1 MAHSEILL
9 LKPVDGLGGEGD
21 QVKVRAGYARNYL
34 LLRGI
39 AVPVTTANRKQIESL
54 KRRRGER
61 EATELNGAQE
71 LARKLEKTALAF
83 AVKTGEGGKMFGA
96 VTGADIH
103 DKLVAAGF
111 TIDKRK
117 IQLFSPVKTLGR
129 HEVKIKLH
137 ADVSIDIPF
146 DVVSEN
152 PIIETPVAPPA
163 PERSY
168 GDRRPDRYSEPR
180 RYGERN
186 QSDRKND
193 TRK

>member
-1 MAHSEILL
+1 
-9 LKPVDGLGGEGD
+9 
-21 QVKVRAGYARNYL
+21 
-34 LLRGI
+34 
-39 AVPVTTANRKQIESL
+39 VPVTTANRKQIESL